1 MAEGFLDALGG
12 GRPIHPTDVNAL
24 EAVPAGLPAFCG
36 TVAVSLCGPP
46 TDEDGP
52 HRSGRLLPGYG
63 SRCSVMRA
71 LLPGPGSSFTSAWP
85 RAFWNLPVPPVTA
98 SWNVLLDPWTPAASI
113 WPCLSTKVA

>member
-12 GRPIHPTDVNAL
+12 RRLMHLTDVNAL

-52 HRSGRLLPGYG
+52 HRSGRCCP
-63 SRCSVMRA
+63 VM
-71 LLPGPGSSFTSAWP
+71 
-85 RAFWNLPVPPVTA
+85 
-98 SWNVLLDPWTPAASI
+98 AAG
-113 WPCLSTKVA
+113 AA